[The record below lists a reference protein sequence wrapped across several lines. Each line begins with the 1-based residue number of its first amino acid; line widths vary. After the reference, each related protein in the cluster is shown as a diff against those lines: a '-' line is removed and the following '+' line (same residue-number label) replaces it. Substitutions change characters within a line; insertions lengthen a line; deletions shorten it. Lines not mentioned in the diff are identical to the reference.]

1 MKGKAILCCV
11 FFTISWFILEN
22 YHMQKTPTVLFA
34 KQETKETFCPN
45 AFTDNVYLIFMF
57 QGLKSWFISRIVFLQ
72 PGN

>member
-1 MKGKAILCCV
+1 
-11 FFTISWFILEN
+11 
-22 YHMQKTPTVLFA
+22 MQKTPTVLFA